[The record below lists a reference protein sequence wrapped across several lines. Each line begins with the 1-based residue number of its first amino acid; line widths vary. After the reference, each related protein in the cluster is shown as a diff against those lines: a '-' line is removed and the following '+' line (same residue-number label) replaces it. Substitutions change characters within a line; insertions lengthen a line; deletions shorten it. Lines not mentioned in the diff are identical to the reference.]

1 MKVNLS
7 QKTIEAK
14 QANPNATI
22 RCGTKDANSTDII
35 LHVCRTGEKE
45 QFYTLYVEGITYAKH
60 GVHYFCNFIK
70 NLSHNQK
77 DAAEKATEYARN
89 VHYLERCNRVD
100 MEIHDSPRP
109 IYQRY
114 EAFGIEMKMNKK
126 RTIWYGH
133 INSEFW
139 DEWRANKADIKAAG
153 YWVKRTDTGS
163 WLLFKRID
171 QDTLQFAKEE

>member
-1 MKVNLS
+1 M
-7 QKTIEAK
+7 
-14 QANPNATI
+14 
-22 RCGTKDANSTDII
+22 
-35 LHVCRTGEKE
+35 
-45 QFYTLYVEGITYAKH
+45 
-60 GVHYFCNFIK
+60 
-70 NLSHNQK
+70 
-77 DAAEKATEYARN
+77 
-89 VHYLERCNRVD
+89 ERCNRVD

-153 YWVKRTDTGS
+153 YWIKKTDTGS